1 MGLLDSLL
9 QEQIEKLNIEEMNTD
24 LKLPEG
30 KKCFSGIPEAHFI
43 DDVDSYMKGEEN
55 SEVKMKELDEAH
67 QKYKFMESSLVT
79 RRKRLK
85 TQVPD
90 IKSSLAM
97 VKKLREKKAS
107 DESMD
112 TQFLLS
118 DQVYAEATI
127 PPTDKVCLWLGAN
140 VMLEYSLDDAE
151 ELLKKNCESAEKNLG
166 QIAFDLDYLRDQMT
180 ITEVTMARLY
190 NWDVKRKKEKKPAA

>member
-1 MGLLDSLL
+1 
-9 QEQIEKLNIEEMNTD
+9 
-24 LKLPEG
+24 
-30 KKCFSGIPEAHFI
+30 
-43 DDVDSYMKGEEN
+43 
-55 SEVKMKELDEAH
+55 
-67 QKYKFMESSLVT
+67 MESSLVT

-118 DQVYAEATI
+118 DQV
-127 PPTDKVCLWLGAN
+127 WN
-140 VMLEYSLDDAE
+140 VGSM
-151 ELLKKNCESAEKNLG
+151 
-166 QIAFDLDYLRDQMT
+166 
-180 ITEVTMARLY
+180 
-190 NWDVKRKKEKKPAA
+190 

>member
-1 MGLLDSLL
+1 MG
-9 QEQIEKLNIEEMNTD
+9 
-24 LKLPEG
+24 G
-30 KKCFSGIPEAHFI
+30 KKCFSGIPEANFI
-43 DDVDSYMKGEEN
+43 DDVDSHMKGEE
-55 SEVKMKELDEAH
+55 SAEAKIKQLDETH
-67 QKYKFMESSLVT
+67 QKYKFMENSLSS

-85 TQVPD
+85 GQVPD

-97 VKKLREKKAS
+97 VKKLREKKSA
-107 DESMD
+107 DEKME

-118 DQVYAEATI
+118 DQVYAEAVT

-140 VMLEYSLDDAE
+140 VMLEYTLDDAE
-151 ELLKKNCESAEKNLG
+151 ELLSKNCESAEKSLK

-190 NWDVKRKKEKKPAA
+190 NWDVKRRKEKKASA